1 MHADLDWL
9 PERPDWPE
17 LLAQA
22 RSAPS
27 SEAVPLY
34 RALASCRIDFTRT
47 VKLDRAVQAQLRSPA
62 GLTPVR
68 LAVLGS
74 STLTH
79 LLPAIRVAGLR
90 RGLWIE
96 IYEAPFGTYRQELAD
111 PGSPLHTF
119 CPNAV
124 LLALDARHVLELE
137 HAGGPGHGLA
147 TMRECWRLATDSL
160 ACAVL
165 QQTLLP
171 VFPPVLG
178 NNEHRLCQSPAAVV
192 DRTNH
197 CLRETSTAAGVQL
210 LALDVFARTEGL
222 AHWHDP
228 ALWHR
233 AKQEV
238 HPAAAPLYGDQ
249 VARVLAALLGQTAKC
264 LVLDLDHTLWGGGI
278 GDDGLEGIVLGQGSA
293 AGEAHLELQ
302 RYALALRD
310 RGVVLAVC
318 SKNDEAN
325 ALLPFEQHP
334 EMLLRRN
341 DIACFVA
348 NWDDKATNLRRIAR
362 ELNLGLD
369 ALVFVDDNPVERG
382 LVRRELPEVHTPAM
396 PEDPAEYVRV
406 LASAGYFEGLGVTG
420 EDRQR
425 AASYSALA
433 AARRAAAD
441 GPGTATDLDSYL
453 ASLHMELLW
462 SPFDTPGRARIT
474 QLINKTNQFNL
485 TTRRTVEPEIARLI
499 TRPDVLTLQLRLRDI
514 YGDHGMI
521 AALIAEPISTTHP
534 DIPGGPRAT
543 FMPQPHRGMNG
554 VDEPQPT
561 PEPTDLLITDWLM
574 SCRVLGRNVE
584 HATLAL
590 LAEQA
595 RARGVRRLIGRYLPT
610 PKNTMVR
617 DLYPRLGFTLLEQGP
632 GDATLWSLDLAG
644 FHPQPVP
651 IDCHP
656 AASPNTATNA
666 SSAHIPYK

>member
-1 MHADLDWL
+1 MYADLDWL

-22 RSAPS
+22 RSAPPA
-27 SEAVPLY
+27 EALPLL
-34 RALASCRIDFTRT
+34 RALASSRIDFTRT
-47 VKLDRAVQAQLRSPA
+47 LKLDRAAQAKLHHPE

-96 IYEAPFGTYRQELAD
+96 VYEAPFGTYRQELAD
-111 PGSPLHTF
+111 PVSSLHSFRPT
-119 CPNAV
+119 AV
-124 LLALDARHVLELE
+124 LLALDADHAVDLE
-137 HAGGPGHGLA
+137 HAGGPGHALT
-147 TMRECWRLATDSL
+147 TMRECWRLATNSL
-160 ACAVL
+160 SCAVL

-171 VFPPVLG
+171 IFPAVLG
-178 NNEHRLCQSPAAVV
+178 NNEHRLSHSPAAIVE
-192 DRTNH
+192 RTNN
-197 CLRETSTAAGVQL
+197 CLREASTAAGVQL
-210 LALDVFARTEGL
+210 LALDTFARTAGL
-222 AHWHDP
+222 ARWHDP

-238 HPAAAPLYGDQ
+238 HPAVAPLYGEQ
-249 VARVLAALLGQTAKC
+249 VARLLAALLGQTAKC

-310 RGVVLAVC
+310 RGIVLAVC

-325 ALLPFEQHP
+325 ALLPFERHP
-334 EMLLRRN
+334 EMLLRRA

-348 NWDDKATNLRRIAR
+348 NWDDKAANLRRIAR

-382 LVRRELPEVHTPAM
+382 LIRRELPEVHVPEM
-396 PEDPAEYVRV
+396 PEDPAGYVPV
-406 LASAGYFEGLGVTG
+406 LAAAGYFEGLGVTD

-425 AASYSALA
+425 AASYAALS
-433 AARRAAAD
+433 AARSAGNRPEA
-441 GPGTATDLDSYL
+441 ATDLNSYL
-453 ASLHMELLW
+453 ESLHMELLW
-462 SPFDTPGRARIT
+462 SPFDATSRARIT

-485 TTRRTVEPEIARLI
+485 TTRRTVEPEIAQLT
-499 TRPDVLTLQLRLRDI
+499 TRPEVLTLQLRLRDI

-521 AALIAEPISTTHP
+521 AVVTAEPP
-534 DIPGGPRAT
+534 PEPLGAP
-543 FMPQPHRGMNG
+543 FMPQPHRGMGGEN
-554 VDEPQPT
+554 EPQPT

-574 SCRVLGRNVE
+574 SCRVLGRKVE
-584 HATLAL
+584 RATLNL
-590 LAEQA
+590 LVEQA
-595 RARGVRRLIGRYLPT
+595 RTRGARRLIGRYLPT
-610 PKNTMVR
+610 AKNAMVR
-617 DLYPRLGFTLLEQGP
+617 DLYPGLGFTLLQQGP
-632 GDATLWSLDLAG
+632 GEATLWSLDLASY
-644 FHPQPVP
+644 QPAAVP
-651 IDCHP
+651 IDCNP
-656 AASPNTATNA
+656 PE
-666 SSAHIPYK
+666 SADQRPVP